1 MPAWVDAT
9 LLRILIS
16 DDDTYGNQT
25 LQEAIVSAA
34 RDAGLA
40 GITVSRGIAGY
51 GRSAH
56 IHEIFGLLAYDLPIT
71 VEIVDTPDKIDT
83 WLPVLEGMR
92 QGALVTRESVQV
104 LQAQRVATT
113 PT

>member
-1 MPAWVDAT
+1 M
-9 LLRILIS
+9 
-16 DDDTYGNQT
+16 
-25 LQEAIVSAA
+25 
-34 RDAGLA
+34 
-40 GITVSRGIAGY
+40 SRGIAGY
-51 GRSAH
+51 GRSTH

-71 VEIVDTPDKIDT
+71 VEIIDTDDKIDA

-104 LQAQRVATT
+104 LQARSPAVS